1 MPTVKVKSFTRTIN
15 PGGGV
20 PRNVTVKEH
29 TREIKPKPAK

>member
-1 MPTVKVKSFTRTIN
+1 MPIVHVKSFTRTIN